1 MKGRILI
8 VEDTKVFAT
17 ILQRELEN
25 NLGLSTVVAVSLE
38 ETKQVLEREGVESF
52 DLALLDLNL
61 PDAQGGEIVDFA
73 LQKGLPSIVFTGEFS
88 DELREQMIAKRVID
102 YVYKESAAS
111 VAYVGKLVLR
121 ILKNRSIRVLVVDDS
136 RTARSYIVRLL
147 ANHQYQTLEAENGE
161 EALEMLKQHPDVCL
175 VITDY
180 HMPGMDG
187 YELVRRIRQDYA
199 MARLAII
206 GVSSHGNNMISARF
220 IKNGANDF
228 ITKPLLE
235 EEFYCRVTQ
244 NIELLETIQALAEAS
259 VRDFLTGLHNRRYFY
274 ESAQKYFASA
284 QRGQIKIAMAMV
296 DIDHFKKF
304 NDAYGHE
311 AGDEV
316 LRNVGEVLR
325 NSFRETDVV
334 ARLGGEEFCV
344 LLVNM
349 AWESAKLFFERLRVT
364 IASREVHFK
373 GQKLRFTAS
382 IGACS
387 YIEESLPAMINA
399 ADELLYKAK
408 ASGRNRVVVAD

>member
-8 VEDTKVFAT
+8 VEDTRVFAT
-17 ILQRELEN
+17 ILQRELET
-25 NLGLSTVVAVSLE
+25 NLGLSTVVAASLE
-38 ETKQVLEREGVESF
+38 ETKEVLGREGVDSF

-61 PDAQGGEIVDFA
+61 PDARGGEIVDYA
-73 LQKGLPSIVFTGEFS
+73 QQQGLPSIVFTGEFN

-121 ILKNRSIRVLVVDDS
+121 ILKNSSIRVLVVDDS
-136 RTARSYIVRLL
+136 RTARNYIVRLL
-147 ANHQYQTLEAENGE
+147 LNHRYQVLEAENGQ
-161 EALEMLKQHPDVCL
+161 EALAVLKQHPDVRM

-187 YELVRRIRQDYA
+187 FELVRRLRQDYS
-199 MARLAII
+199 MSQLAIV
-206 GVSSHGNNMISARF
+206 GVSSQGNHLISARF

-228 ITKPLLE
+228 ITKPFLE
-235 EEFYCRVTQ
+235 EEFNCRVTQ

-259 VRDFLTGLHNRRYFY
+259 TRDYLTGLHNRRYFY
-274 ESAQKYFASA
+274 ETAQKYFASA
-284 QRGQIKIAMAMV
+284 QRGQIRIAMAMV

-304 NDAYGHE
+304 NDSYGHE

-325 NSFRETDVV
+325 SSFRETDIV
-334 ARLGGEEFCV
+334 ARMGGEEFCV

-349 AWESAKLFFERLRVT
+349 AWESAKVFFERLRV
-364 IASREVHFK
+364 ALADREILFK
-373 GQKLRFTAS
+373 GQKLRITAS
-382 IGACS
+382 VGACS
-387 YIEESLPAMINA
+387 SLQDSLPTMINC

-408 ASGRNRVVVAD
+408 AAGRNRVVVED